1 VGSDGHARVTMSA
14 VVRNAS
20 FTLVR
25 HDGVVVCDSCG
36 IAATFRTRLRGLL
49 GRRELAPGEGLLIRP
64 TNSIHTF
71 FMRFAIDVVFLDRSG
86 VVVKLVSNLRPWRVA
101 FAPRG
106 RDALELGAGEA
117 DARGIRLGDRLAVR
131 TALALRSEGARA
143 A

>member
-1 VGSDGHARVTMSA
+1 MRAWNDLH

-25 HDGVVVCDSCG
+25 DDGIVVCDQCG

-49 GRRELAPGEGLLIRP
+49 GRPGLGPGEGLLIRP

-71 FMRFAIDVVFLDRSG
+71 FMRFPIDVVFLDRSG
-86 VVVKLVSNLRPWRVA
+86 VVVKLVANLRPWRVA

-106 RDALELGAGEA
+106 RDAVELRAGEA
-117 DARGIRLGDRLAVR
+117 DARGIRVGDRLSVR
-131 TALALRSEGARA
+131 TALALQPQGASA
-143 A
+143 G